1 MGGTLKADTLR
12 FSEAL
17 KTGFSYQT
25 LKFHAFT
32 VTGVEITR
40 SKRLDNTSN
49 TGWTIQ
55 VQPDGNGS
63 VAIVLPATTDCDAGH
78 AICTGDGRPLSNRLE
93 LTVAGPAQ

>member
-25 LKFHAFT
+25 LEFHAFT

-63 VAIVLPATTDCDAGH
+63 VAIVLPATTGCDAGQPS
-78 AICTGDGRPLSNRLE
+78 AGRRPTHVQPAE
-93 LTVAGPAQ
+93 LTVSEPAQ